1 MIVMSQPKIFNHA
14 FQVFPGVVP
23 CFSGNVK
30 SQGAGQGEPVLD
42 QAFFAGVGHRAE
54 ILKQISVMVKLAL
67 VDETQRRWTRKP
79 IQLRTKNTQELIQ
92 GDCMQNCIYTIA
104 ESNRLGN
111 EFLRRAFNC
120 RHWWQDSGE
129 NASRRPAAYKTSN
142 CCEMRPG
149 IVQPIHFLMILI
161 VSYCFLMLPPGET
174 ISPWPF
180 LSCPLQITIR
190 KCTRSSCQKASKRR
204 RFFSSKMWPSS
215 CSEIWPSKL
224 CDCRRILIARKWLQ
238 QTVRADLSVLLRIVR
253 ESNQITDICQSSQHN
268 PYSTG
273 NRAVWY

>member
-1 MIVMSQPKIFNHA
+1 MKHN
-14 FQVFPGVVP
+14 
-23 CFSGNVK
+23 
-30 SQGAGQGEPVLD
+30 
-42 QAFFAGVGHRAE
+42 
-54 ILKQISVMVKLAL
+54 
-67 VDETQRRWTRKP
+67 VDEPGNQFSYAP
-79 IQLRTKNTQELIQ
+79 RTPRNWLKAIVCKTVFIPLLNQT
-92 GDCMQNCIYTIA
+92 
-104 ESNRLGN
+104 RLGN

-120 RHWWQDSGE
+120 RHWWQDSGA
-129 NASRRPAAYKTSN
+129 NASRRPAVYKTSN

-149 IVQPIHFLMILI
+149 IVQPINFLMILI
-161 VSYCFLMLPPGET
+161 VSYCFLMFPPGET
-174 ISPWPF
+174 ISPCPF

-253 ESNQITDICQSSQHN
+253 ESNHWHM
-268 PYSTG
+268 PVKSTQPIF
-273 NRAVWY
+273 NWQ